1 MTLPAWILHV
11 KRLRRELLLAMA
23 VSCLVGTSI
32 LSLHDHDTARAAD
45 DQALGQALAA
55 GLAKLA
61 VEPLANRDR
70 IALGV
75 LANRLVALEQISG
88 ITVYTVD
95 DEMLAISGDTQRG
108 QTVTEAI
115 TRDNSVVGYVRIMLA
130 APASAG
136 GSENGWMAFAVMS
149 LSPLLLV
156 ALWQLP
162 WREIQLRSAQRETSA
177 EIRVS
182 EPEPAAPVAH
192 TLLAVNLFNQL
203 TLKPELRDR
212 ELAHAHHVA
221 DAVAERYDA
230 EVEALS
236 GTGLLL
242 VFAGSDEPDRPY
254 QTLCAAFLL
263 ARLLFEA
270 DTHGQYRLGLHTAK
284 LVDEDRPSLE
294 LLEVQDAALLS
305 AVARPAT
312 LAVSHA
318 LFQSIPN
325 PGRVV
330 ATPMRNPLLNQLES
344 TAAEAW
350 LVSGVDEF
358 SQLQIEEHA
367 DDLNYSSAAA
377 TPSESTF

>member
-1 MTLPAWILHV
+1 LRV
-11 KRLRRELLLAMA
+11 KRLRRELLLAAA

-55 GLAKLA
+55 GLARLA

-75 LANRLVALEQISG
+75 LANRLVALDQING

-130 APASAG
+130 APAGASG
-136 GSENGWMAFAVMS
+136 TENRWMAIAVMS
-149 LSPLLLV
+149 FSPLLLV

-162 WREIQLRSAQRETSA
+162 WQQFRLTSA
-177 EIRVS
+177 HRKINSEIHLS

-212 ELAHAHHVA
+212 ELSHAHHVA
-221 DAVAERYDA
+221 EAVAERYDA
-230 EVEALS
+230 EVVSLP

-242 VFAGSDEPDRPY
+242 HFAGSDAPDRPY

-263 ARLLFEA
+263 ARLLFKENS
-270 DTHGQYRLGLHTAK
+270 HGQYRLGLHTVM
-284 LVDEDRPSLE
+284 LVDDEEPLLE
-294 LLEVQDAALLS
+294 MLEVQDTALLS

-318 LFQSIPN
+318 LFQSIPD
-325 PGRVV
+325 PSRVV
-330 ATPMRNPLLNQLES
+330 ATPMRNRLLNQLES

-358 SQLQIEEHA
+358 SQLQIEQHA
-367 DDLNYSSAAA
+367 DNLSYSSAAA